1 LTSVLA
7 THNPDLARRAQRIL
21 RLANGR
27 LEETVV
33 PIIQ

>member
-1 LTSVLA
+1 
-7 THNPDLARRAQRIL
+7 LARRAQRIL
-21 RLANGR
+21 RLANGK